1 MKFFFCFMSRHMRKK
16 KKKDIPC
23 AVHIQ
28 LFVSCVCVQ
37 CLHLCWV
44 FFYLLFIS
52 VVCRFSVFSLYI
64 FFLSS
69 CFCRMLFFA
78 SLLLHVYNVVCTI
91 YPCTIYIIFV
101 VDIVWCLI
109 CFIIWEKRYFVQL
122 HFSVK
127 SFLHTLHTFVQCAH
141 SK

>member
-1 MKFFFCFMSRHMRKK
+1 MKFFLFYESSHEKK
-16 KKKDIPC
+16 KIFRARLIYNFLC
-23 AVHIQ
+23 R
-28 LFVSCVCVQ
+28 VCVYNV
-37 CLHLCWV
+37 CIFV
-44 FFYLLFIS
+44 GFFFFYLLFIS

-127 SFLHTLHTFVQCAH
+127 SFLHTLHTFVQRAH